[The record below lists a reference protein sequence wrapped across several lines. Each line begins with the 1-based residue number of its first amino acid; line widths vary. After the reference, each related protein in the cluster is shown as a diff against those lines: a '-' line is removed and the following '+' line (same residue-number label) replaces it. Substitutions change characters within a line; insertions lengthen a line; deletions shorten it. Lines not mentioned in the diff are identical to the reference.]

1 MEAHERRVQKVL
13 EGNKQFLVPHYQR
26 PYTWSKD
33 DWNTLWNDLE
43 ELREDPDAPPHFIG
57 SIVTAP
63 ARTIP
68 EGVEKRLL
76 IDGQQRMTTIMVLL
90 GAIRDRARA
99 VGETKLAD
107 KIHDHLT
114 NRHEEGLD
122 HFRLLPTEG
131 ETPTESDQHAL
142 LALIRSEP
150 VVGTSRVV
158 DAVAYF
164 RERVRTLDASALD
177 DLFRRV
183 MTRLTLVSIILD
195 EKDNPHRIF
204 ESLNG
209 KGRPLSQA
217 DLIRNY
223 FFMRID
229 HREHEHIYKVL
240 WRPMQQRLG
249 EEHLTEFVRH
259 YLTKTAG
266 AFVKASDVYAT
277 LKSKVDADTART
289 LDHLKDL
296 VRHAEYYLVLLDP
309 SKAASLELSSRL
321 DRIVRWDVSVAY
333 PFLLG
338 AYADFVEAR
347 LSEPALC
354 AVLDVLETYL
364 VRRFVCG
371 VQSRDLN
378 KILSPLYAQ
387 ASKGDDFVAAV
398 RRVLG
403 ARQLPRDDTFRR
415 DLAEARLYGQGD
427 RVKKTKLI
435 LERLELA
442 HAHKEKVNTADLS
455 IEHVMPQSPTDWW
468 KEHLGENWEEDH
480 AELLHTL
487 GNLTLTGYNSE
498 LSNSPFTVKRE
509 QLLASHIELNRF
521 FANSDHW
528 RASDIERR
536 ADVLAELALSVWP
549 DFAPARPAEGEAVGQ
564 RDDVTGTV
572 PRKVRLQGKESPVQ
586 SWADVLVWTFERLMD
601 LGPDAAE
608 VILDAMPRIVN
619 RDPTAF
625 KRARRLHRLPNG
637 TFLELN
643 WSAIAIF
650 RYCTQAVQL
659 VGLSTEEWEVEYD
672 RVVDDEDGATGSGA
686 TTEIKALQLE
696 LWKQVREAL
705 EAAGSF
711 PSLRAAR
718 PQYWFDLAI
727 GRSGVEVTLTAN
739 MLSGRAGVK
748 LTLHPP
754 LAEELLPRLL
764 AEKGEIEREVGQS
777 LQWDPYPAKKVRT
790 ITLTTPMKLVDRAS
804 WPAAINWFIS
814 NAAAF
819 KRSFVPRVIDD
830 GTGSER

>member
-26 PYTWSKD
+26 PYTWAKD

-43 ELREDPDAPPHFIG
+43 ELREAPDAPPHFIG

-99 VGETKLAD
+99 VGETKLAE

-122 HFRLLPTEG
+122 YFRLLPTEG

-150 VVGTSRVV
+150 VIGTSRVV

-164 RERVRTLDASALD
+164 QERVRTLDAAALD

-229 HREHEHIYKVL
+229 QREHEHIYKVL

-259 YLTKTAG
+259 YLTKAAG
-266 AFVKASDVYAT
+266 AFVKGSDVYAT
-277 LKSKVDADTART
+277 LKSKVDADPAHT

-296 VRHAEYYLVLLDP
+296 VRHADYYLVLLDP
-309 SKAASLELSSRL
+309 SKATSRDVSTRLE
-321 DRIVRWDVSVAY
+321 RIARWEVSVAY

-338 AYADFVEAR
+338 VYGDFVGGKLNEA
-347 LSEPALC
+347 ELC

-387 ASKGDDFVAAV
+387 ASKGEDFVASV

-427 RVKKTKLI
+427 RIRKTKLI
-435 LERLELA
+435 LERLESA
-442 HAHKEKVNTADLS
+442 HGHKEKVDVTGLS
-455 IEHVMPQSPTDWW
+455 IEHVMPQTLTDWW
-468 KEHLGENWEEDH
+468 KEHLGENWEEAH
-480 AELLHTL
+480 EELLHTL
-487 GNLTLTGYNSE
+487 GNLTLTGYNSD
-498 LSNSPFTVKRE
+498 LSNSPFPVKRE
-509 QLLASHIELNRF
+509 QLLASHVELNRF
-521 FANSDHW
+521 FAGSDHW
-528 RASDIERR
+528 RAADIERR

-549 DFAPARPAEGEAVGQ
+549 DFAPNRPSAGEATGS

-572 PRKVRLQGKESPVQ
+572 PRKVRLQGNECPVQ
-586 SWADVLVWTFERLMD
+586 SWADVLVWTLERLMD
-601 LGPDAAE
+601 LGPEVAE
-608 VILDAMPRIVN
+608 AILDAMPRVVN
-619 RDPTAF
+619 RDPAAF
-625 KRARRLHRLPNG
+625 KRARRLHRLPNSAL
-637 TFLELN
+637 LELN
-643 WSAIAIF
+643 FSAIAIF

-659 VGLSTEEWEVEYD
+659 AGLSTEEWEVEYD
-672 RVVDDEDGATGSGA
+672 RVVDDEEGGASSGA
-686 TTEIKALQLE
+686 TTEIKSLQLD
-696 LWKQVREAL
+696 LWRQVRDAL
-705 EAAGSF
+705 EAAGTFS
-711 PSLRAAR
+711 SVRAAR
-718 PQYWFDLAI
+718 ARYWFDLAI
-727 GRSGVEVTLTAN
+727 GRAGVEVTLTAH
-739 MLSGRAGVK
+739 MHAGRAGVR

-754 LAEELLPRLL
+754 LAEEVFPRLL
-764 AEKGEIEREVGQS
+764 AEKDEIERELGHA
-777 LQWDPYPAKKVRT
+777 LQWDLHPAKKNRT
-790 ITLTTPMKLVDRAS
+790 ITLTTPMKLMDSAV
-804 WPAAINWFIS
+804 WPAAISWFIE
-814 NAAAF
+814 NAGAF
-819 KRSFVPRVIDD
+819 KRAFVPRVVNAA
-830 GTGSER
+830 E